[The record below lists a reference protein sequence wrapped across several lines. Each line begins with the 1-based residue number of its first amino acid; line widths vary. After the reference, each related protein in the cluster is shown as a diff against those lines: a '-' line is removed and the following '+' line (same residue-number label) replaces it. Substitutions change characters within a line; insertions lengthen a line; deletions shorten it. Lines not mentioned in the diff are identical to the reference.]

1 MPLQI
6 QPPKTEEFIRCR
18 ALVFDHN
25 FLQHGIGS
33 LSEKVQHAILKNY
46 YCPNPSCQE
55 INLGRFVA
63 DIADQN
69 GVIEI
74 QTKGF
79 GQMRKKLSFF
89 LEHYPVR
96 IVYPVV
102 LVKWVVWIDPQTGE
116 IISRRK
122 SPKKTAAYDLFREL
136 YSILDLLWQEKFSLT
151 LPLLESEE
159 YRLLD
164 GYDKNPKKGSSRSQ
178 MVPSSILGEVAL
190 NSPSDLLQF
199 LPDDLPPEFCSSDI
213 RNLCRLNSRQT
224 SYFLLVLRKLGLIE
238 QVGIKNRFY
247 LYRVKEQILP

>member
-6 QPPKTEEFIRCR
+6 QSPRTEEFIRCR
-18 ALVFDHN
+18 DLVFDHN

-89 LEHYPVR
+89 LEH
-96 IVYPVV
+96 
-102 LVKWVVWIDPQTGE
+102 
-116 IISRRK
+116 IISSK
-122 SPKKTAAYDLFREL
+122 DFVSVIF
-136 YSILDLLWQEKFSLT
+136 Q
-151 LPLLESEE
+151 
-159 YRLLD
+159 
-164 GYDKNPKKGSSRSQ
+164 
-178 MVPSSILGEVAL
+178 
-190 NSPSDLLQF
+190 
-199 LPDDLPPEFCSSDI
+199 C
-213 RNLCRLNSRQT
+213 T
-224 SYFLLVLRKLGLIE
+224 SVIT
-238 QVGIKNRFY
+238 
-247 LYRVKEQILP
+247 

>member
-1 MPLQI
+1 M
-6 QPPKTEEFIRCR
+6 
-18 ALVFDHN
+18 
-25 FLQHGIGS
+25 
-33 LSEKVQHAILKNY
+33 
-46 YCPNPSCQE
+46 
-55 INLGRFVA
+55 
-63 DIADQN
+63 
-69 GVIEI
+69 
-74 QTKGF
+74 
-79 GQMRKKLSFF
+79 
-89 LEHYPVR
+89 
-96 IVYPVV
+96 
-102 LVKWVVWIDPQTGE
+102 
-116 IISRRK
+116 
-122 SPKKTAAYDLFREL
+122 

-213 RNLCRLNSRQT
+213 RSLCRLNSRQT

>member
-136 YSILDLLWQEKFSLT
+136 YSILDLLW
-151 LPLLESEE
+151 
-159 YRLLD
+159 R
-164 GYDKNPKKGSSRSQ
+164 KNFHSPFPFWKVKNTVYWMDTTRTPKKAPLAPRWY
-178 MVPSSILGEVAL
+178 
-190 NSPSDLLQF
+190 
-199 LPDDLPPEFCSSDI
+199 PPLF
-213 RNLCRLNSRQT
+213 
-224 SYFLLVLRKLGLIE
+224 
-238 QVGIKNRFY
+238 
-247 LYRVKEQILP
+247 